1 MVAPGLPLV
10 AIHALLNYGPLAIV
24 SYKETMEVKVEAVL
38 DGRTVHLG
46 HQAACPRQC
55 LCVKADAV
63 ADLGEF
69 LRRSARMPATSAA
82 NMDAKFGF
90 ERCETS
96 FERPDHAGRNAG
108 RMPVH
113 PHHCSKRL
121 EPEGMG

>member
-55 LCVKADAV
+55 LCVKAHAV

-69 LRRSARMPATSAA
+69 LGRSARMPATAAA
-82 NMDAKFGF
+82 NMDTKFGC
-90 ERCETS
+90 EWRETS
-96 FERPDHAGRNAG
+96 FERTYHAGRDPG

-113 PHHCSKRL
+113 SHHCSK
-121 EPEGMG
+121 